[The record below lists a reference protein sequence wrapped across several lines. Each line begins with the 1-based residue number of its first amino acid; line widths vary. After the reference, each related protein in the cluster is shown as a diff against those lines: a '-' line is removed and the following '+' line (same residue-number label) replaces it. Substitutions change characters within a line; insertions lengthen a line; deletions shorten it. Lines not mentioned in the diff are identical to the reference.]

1 MAAIHATLLVILLVL
16 AALFPGAVRASED
29 IVRTNGA
36 VTTTAGSE
44 YGRLGTTNGSVR
56 LADRV
61 TADTASTTNGSISAG
76 NDVTVGRVSTVNG
89 SIRLGERVRVAG
101 EVRTVNGSI
110 FIDRHGRVGPVETT
124 NGAIGL
130 VATEVTG
137 DVSLANGDLTIGI
150 GSHVRGGVEVRK
162 PGTSWMPV
170 RVSTRLPRVVIGP
183 GAVVDGPLV
192 FERDVVLYV
201 HDSARIGAVT
211 GAQPVRYST
220 PTAPARTDD

>member
-1 MAAIHATLLVILLVL
+1 MAAIHATLVLALLVL
-16 AALFPGAVRASED
+16 AALFPGTVRASED

-61 TADTASTTNGSISAG
+61 TADTGSTTNGSISAG
-76 NDVTVGRVSTVNG
+76 SDVTVGQLSTVNG

-110 FIDRHGRVGPVETT
+110 FIDRHGRAGAVETT
-124 NGAIGL
+124 NGDIGL
-130 VATEVTG
+130 VATEVAG
-137 DVSLANGDLTIGI
+137 DVRLANGDLTIGI

-162 PGTSWMPV
+162 PGANWMPV
-170 RVSTRLPRVVIGP
+170 RVGTRLPRVVIGP

-192 FERDVVLYV
+192 FERDVALFV
-201 HDSARIGAVT
+201 HDSARIGPVT